1 MAWHGL
7 LKAEFRGAKHWVL
20 TESLTYE
27 LEKNRSLEM
36 DRWISSWANLNVTG
50 TIALRDSL
58 NVASITDDGTGDYDF
73 TYTTAFG
80 NVNYSVSG
88 NHAEDNGLYSNYG
101 AGSMVSWFNSSRTTS
116 ECHVSCTVDEDTFR
130 DMRTVDGQFIGD
142 LA

>member
-1 MAWHGL
+1 M
-7 LKAEFRGAKHWVL
+7 
-20 TESLTYE
+20 TSQ
-27 LEKNRSLEM
+27 
-36 DRWISSWANLNVTG
+36 LNVD
-50 TIALRDSL
+50 TIANKAGSGTVAFTKQEGVKARL
-58 NVASITDDGTGDYDF
+58 NFNGNTPATRESFNVSSVTDVTNGKYKPTF
-73 TYTTAFG
+73 INSFG

>member
-1 MAWHGL
+1 M
-7 LKAEFRGAKHWVL
+7 
-20 TESLTYE
+20 TSQ
-27 LEKNRSLEM
+27 
-36 DRWISSWANLNVTG
+36 LNVD
-50 TIALRDSL
+50 TIANKAGSGTVAFTKQEGVKARL
-58 NVASITDDGTGDYDF
+58 NFNGHTPATRESFNVSSVTDVTNGKYKPTF
-73 TYTTAFG
+73 TNSFG

-101 AGSMVSWFNSSRTTS
+101 AGSMVSWYNSSRTTS